1 MASFAANSDDEGLG
15 FDGSL
20 YTFKP
25 FVILSLFTVRAPPN
39 VVYLYVLPSGGWNG
53 FTTTTTVCTTLLHS
67 FGTKTTSLIFRGKAK

>member
-39 VVYLYVLPSGGWNG
+39 VVYLYVL
-53 FTTTTTVCTTLLHS
+53 TLLYS